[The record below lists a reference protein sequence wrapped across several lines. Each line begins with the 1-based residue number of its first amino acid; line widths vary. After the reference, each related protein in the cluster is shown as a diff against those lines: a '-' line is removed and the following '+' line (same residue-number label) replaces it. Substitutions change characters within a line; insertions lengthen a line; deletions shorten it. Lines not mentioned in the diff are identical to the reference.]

1 MSSWIC
7 GYLGVLTGTSYSSV
21 DPLCVW
27 YFRGVFAASFI
38 HLSYCPTGLESLPSA
53 IRRLSPWALR
63 LAGLLV
69 EFSLC
74 SSFGYIP
81 PPPSLTHLDQWI
93 LLIQRIRLR
102 MKRLRITKPW
112 IEILGSSY
120 LIIILET
127 EEGKE
132 AAPEWPKKMTFQ
144 NHELKRIDVGTKMPY

>member
-1 MSSWIC
+1 MWCGELLDTWYQNRLTRPVSFFGRSLPGPDLLLRPQLQTGVFPLLLHGSNVDKSVQLILFLTRFLGGAVSSWIC

-38 HLSYCPTGLESLPSA
+38 HLSYCPTESLPSA

-74 SSFGYIP
+74 SSFIP
-81 PPPSLTHLDQWI
+81 
-93 LLIQRIRLR
+93 
-102 MKRLRITKPW
+102 
-112 IEILGSSY
+112 
-120 LIIILET
+120 
-127 EEGKE
+127 
-132 AAPEWPKKMTFQ
+132 
-144 NHELKRIDVGTKMPY
+144 